1 MGILIPNSNGASSTY
16 SAPSSSPGTPTRQTK
31 TFTDDLLRLV
41 NDFGSKTSDKKV
53 DASERAPT
61 LNELQQLQQQLQQ
74 HSLTQA
80 SGLSFTRWLG
90 GIVPVRPTI
99 YGPQTVFTPH
109 QYQPLCPP
117 LNIPQISKLHQQQI
131 PSAATPTPSSSPIQ
145 SASSVVSAISP
156 PPPASITPVG
166 SPIRTP
172 PLRLNSKDR
181 SSSP

>member
-1 MGILIPNSNGASSTY
+1 MDQSIAQMGKKGA
-16 SAPSSSPGTPTRQTK
+16 GTRGREEPIANFAYPPPLPPEDVAYQMTQ
-31 TFTDDLLRLV
+31 FDDL
-41 NDFGSKTSDKKV
+41 F
-53 DASERAPT
+53 P
-61 LNELQQLQQQLQQ
+61 
-74 HSLTQA
+74 
-80 SGLSFTRWLG
+80 GLSFTRWLG
-90 GIVPVRPTI
+90 GIVPVRPAI

-117 LNIPQISKLHQQQI
+117 LSIPQIGKLHQQQI
-131 PSAATPTPSSSPIQ
+131 PAAAATTSSSSPIQ